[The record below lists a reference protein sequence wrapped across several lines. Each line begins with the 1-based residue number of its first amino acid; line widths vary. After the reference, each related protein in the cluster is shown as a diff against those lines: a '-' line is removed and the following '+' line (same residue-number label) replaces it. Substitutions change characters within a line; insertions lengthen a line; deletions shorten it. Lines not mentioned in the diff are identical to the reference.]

1 MMRKITLFALQFALA
16 GTILSCATAPAEL
29 PIENRLILAVASVE
43 GAPEPGSQAW
53 EDIIITE
60 LAKSRRLRVMERS
73 RLDALLE
80 ENELALSDLA
90 SPGQSSA
97 ALAVLGVDAVL
108 LSSVTEIREYSGRTD
123 DAITGWWDDVSLGI
137 EVSVSGRIASISSSE
152 ILATASA
159 SAKAAAGTFFGAM
172 GESTIT
178 ASREDLQTQALA
190 EALSILANRI
200 ARVSPQR
207 P

>member
-1 MMRKITLFALQFALA
+1 MRKQLLLALQIAMA
-16 GTILSCATAPAEL
+16 GTLLSCASAPQEL
-29 PIENRLILAVASVE
+29 PVENRLILAVASVE
-43 GAPEPGSQAW
+43 GAPAAGAQAG
-53 EDIIITE
+53 EDILIAA
-60 LAKSRRLRVMERS
+60 LAKSGRLRVMERS
-73 RLDALLE
+73 RLDALLK

-90 SPGQSSA
+90 SPGRADA

-108 LSSVTEIREYSGRTD
+108 LSSVTGISEYSGFTK

-137 EVSVSGRIASISSSE
+137 EVSVAGRIASIKSSE

-172 GESTIT
+172 GQSTVT
-178 ASREDLQTQALA
+178 ASREDLQAQALS
-190 EALSILANRI
+190 EALKILADRI
-200 ARVSPQR
+200 ARGSPQR